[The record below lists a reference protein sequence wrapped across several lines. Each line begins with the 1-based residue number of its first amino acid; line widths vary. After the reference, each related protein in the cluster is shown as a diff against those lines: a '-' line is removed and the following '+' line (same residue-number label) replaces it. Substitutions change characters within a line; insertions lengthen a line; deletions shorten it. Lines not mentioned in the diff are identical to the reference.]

1 MPLHANPNLNPNPG
15 PNPSPNPNLN
25 PNPSPSPNPEPR
37 TNPDQVSRA
46 GLTLLYAGH
55 TYFEDLALPGWAPQ
69 PDWQLAFGAAAAEL
83 TDNHW
88 IDDLKVRALALR
100 HLLPMSTHLLPY
112 SNSLFIAPYSL
123 AATQHT

>member
-1 MPLHANPNLNPNPG
+1 M
-15 PNPSPNPNLN
+15 
-25 PNPSPSPNPEPR
+25 
-37 TNPDQVSRA
+37 SRA

-88 IDDLKVRALALR
+88 IDDLKVRALALP
-100 HLLPMSTHLLPY
+100 HLLPMSTQFEFSLHCAVPPSRHTTHLGC
-112 SNSLFIAPYSL
+112 
-123 AATQHT
+123 ATLIPPMGSTDHKSSA